1 MLGASRAFA
10 LFAATLVA
18 GQIVFAFGTSVKSI
32 GFMYLGRFIYGLGGE
47 NMSVGASVILADW
60 FAGKEMAFAMAVNVS
75 VSRCGS
81 IINNVLSPAIADS
94 TNVSSFNESFFTYS
108 YHL

>member
-1 MLGASRAFA
+1 VLGASRAFA